1 MKESI
6 YQEMIQNLSRELA
19 NETLARVEFQARLK
33 ATTEELESLK
43 KEVEERKKGGEK
55 NGVE

>member
-43 KEVEERKKGGEK
+43 KEMEERKKGGET

>member
-33 ATTEELESLK
+33 ATAEELESLK
-43 KEVEERKKGGEK
+43 KEMEEQKKGGET